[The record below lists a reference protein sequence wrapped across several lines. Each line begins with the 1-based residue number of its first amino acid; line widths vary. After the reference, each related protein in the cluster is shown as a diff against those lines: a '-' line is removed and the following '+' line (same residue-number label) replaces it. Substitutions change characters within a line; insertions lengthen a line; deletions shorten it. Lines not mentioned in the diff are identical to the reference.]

1 MFNDHYP
8 DVTGKILPVTKL
20 YYAGTNGNP
29 GYPFKIVFKRCKTKY
44 WRTYNIFYS
53 EGKINRNRGQ
63 KPTPIP
69 ELIDMETQL
78 SAWLRGKYNKF
89 PFHSE
94 YKERFFT
101 TRTIFLEKYEDWKYL
116 VERFGKYI
124 ITAERPI
131 NNTHWALLTSGEKL
145 IFRKSLFW
153 RKYRYKIG
161 FKSTPE
167 LYQNGLK
174 WIECFFE
181 NKTDDEY
188 RFNHNILSA
197 LRGLDRNPGQS
208 RAALAGRGR
217 YLSPSYKQRYYYYGH
232 NIFINSKEDI
242 VMLKLGMNHSIH
254 SIEQCMTYNEVENFE
269 KELKIEN

>member
-8 DVTGKILPVTKL
+8 DATGKILPVQKL
-20 YYAGTNGNP
+20 YYAGTRGSS
-29 GYPFKIVFKRCKTKY
+29 GYPFKIVFKRCQTKY
-44 WRTYNIFYS
+44 WRIYNVFYS
-53 EGKINRNRGQ
+53 DGKINRNRGE

-69 ELIDMETQL
+69 ELIDMETQM
-78 SAWLRGKYNKF
+78 SAWLRDKYNKF

-94 YKERFFT
+94 YKERFAE

-116 VERFGKYI
+116 VERFGNYI

-174 WIECFFE
+174 WMECFFE

-197 LRGLDRNPGQS
+197 IRGQRTAATRQLRHFNH
-208 RAALAGRGR
+208 
-217 YLSPSYKQRYYYYGH
+217 KQRYYYYGH

-254 SIEQCMTYNEVENFE
+254 SIEQCMTYNEVEKFE